1 MNPNTLFLRLEGPMQ
16 AWGAQE
22 SKFVIRRTTDAPT
35 KSGVIGLLCAA
46 LGISRRQAYDDGW
59 LYDIGCLTMGVRIDR
74 PGIRWWD
81 YHTVGAK
88 MDMRIAG
95 GGTKKGAM
103 LTRREYLCDASFL
116 VALRGETDLISDLCE
131 ALKNPKWALCLGRK
145 CCPPGRPILEKDH
158 HTGEFA
164 DLLSALKSVPY
175 QKRFNNDKE
184 SEKPLELECLLEWRS
199 TEEEP
204 YAPEDALICYD
215 VPDSFDPPSHHPR
228 FVIKTMLKFEEDDG
242 LKVDEKPLQS
252 ETPAPLR
259 PRADYGNAEFKKMRE
274 KRIENDY
281 HLCVFCKSYGT
292 TVQHITYKHAGGGE
306 RIEEL
311 KTLCRLCHDAVTMI
325 EYGLGMG
332 IDRIDPEDPKW
343 REMII
348 EKRTEII
355 EFRSIET
362 RRRRLEAEEV
372 E

>member
-1 MNPNTLFLRLEGPMQ
+1 MNSNTLFLRLEGPMQ

-35 KSGVIGLLCAA
+35 KSGVIGMLLAA
-46 LGISRRQAYDDGW
+46 RGISRRQASDEGW
-59 LYDIGCLTMGVRIDR
+59 LRVLGDLVMGVRIDR

-116 VALRGETDLISDLCE
+116 VALQGTDTNLISDLCE
-131 ALKNPKWALCLGRK
+131 ALKNPQWTLYLGRK
-145 CCPPGRPILEKDH
+145 CCPPGRPILEKDY
-158 HTGEFA
+158 HTGNFP
-164 DLLSALKSVPY
+164 DLFSALKSVPY
-175 QKRFNNDKE
+175 QKRFKDDDE
-184 SEKPLELECLLEWRS
+184 PDKPLECQLEWKS
-199 TEEEP
+199 SEKEP
-204 YAPEDALICYD
+204 YAPYDALICYD

-228 FVIKTMLKFEEDDG
+228 FVVKEL
-242 LKVDEKPLQS
+242 LKVGKDGDLEIADKPFLNR
-252 ETPAPLR
+252 TPAPLR
-259 PRADYGNAEFKKMRE
+259 PRADYGNTEYRKMRE
-274 KRIENDY
+274 KRIEKDH

-292 TVQHITYKHAGGGE
+292 TVQHITYAHAGGDE
-306 RIEEL
+306 QIEEL

-325 EYGLGMG
+325 EYGMGMG
-332 IDRIDPEDPKW
+332 MDRIDPEEPQW
-343 REMII
+343 RSKII
-348 EKRTEII
+348 EKREEII
-355 EFRSIET
+355 KFRSIET